1 MLVLN
6 EIVNVGQI
14 RSILENFSGEK
25 QLLELKTYFLQY
37 HDELKEIGAD
47 PSNLAW
53 QIYTKRVK
61 LGEKIS

>member
-6 EIVNVGQI
+6 EIVNVDQI

-25 QLLELKTYFLQY
+25 QLLELKMYFLQY

-47 PSNLAW
+47 PSSLAW